1 MLQGN
6 KNKLS
11 HRVRVRDNN
20 ERKRKVVLYFVLFV
34 ECSHLLIVPP
44 PCFSCSFF
52 RRARWPGAPS
62 RQASSP
68 LTEDLDGGQK
78 EAPQAISSLFHNK
91 YGCVHL
97 FSNCLWMLSC
107 CRGKVEKLQQGSYS
121 PQSWTCIYYLNIYR
135 KYLWTHQSWV
145 QEEET

>member
-44 PCFSCSFF
+44 PLAFLAVSSGERDGREPPRA
-52 RRARWPGAPS
+52 RRAA
-62 RQASSP
+62 
-68 LTEDLDGGQK
+68 
-78 EAPQAISSLFHNK
+78 
-91 YGCVHL
+91 HL
-97 FSNCLWMLSC
+97 L
-107 CRGKVEKLQQGSYS
+107 K
-121 PQSWTCIYYLNIYR
+121 T
-135 KYLWTHQSWV
+135 
-145 QEEET
+145 